1 MNASKAIDLRSDND
15 LKKKID
21 RETANQARQRIQTL
35 IKELSRYFVGKERKR
50 LDDKK
55 NMRDELIFL
64 MAIAVVAREPML
76 ILGPPG
82 TAKSDMVIRFSEAC
96 GVKNYFE
103 HMLTMFTEPSEIIGP
118 VDIEALKKGVY
129 RRILDGRIADSAFT
143 FLDEIFKGNSAILN
157 TLLTLMN
164 EHKIYD
170 GVDVKY
176 LPDEILLG
184 FFAAS
189 NEIPDNAEILPL
201 KDRFP
206 IKVKLNQV
214 RDDEFFDLI
223 EVGVQNELDRNRD
236 HKPWKNCCG
245 INDFIIVRRYF
256 FELMSEVG
264 AEDSRRFRFQPE
276 TEQLFKNIVMT
287 LRKEYKINISDRQVV
302 KLYRLIAT
310 RAYLDRGAYPCH
322 VDKRDLVMLRYTAE
336 RLEDFAV
343 VNKFVTEKIGG

>member
-1 MNASKAIDLRSDND
+1 MNRQTDERAPMANGLPE
-15 LKKKID
+15 KIHK
-21 RETANQARQRIQTL
+21 ETANQARQRIQTL
-35 IKELSRYFVGKERKR
+35 VRELSRYFVGKERKR
-50 LDDKK
+50 LSDQGV
-55 NMRDELIFL
+55 MRDEIVFL

-96 GVKNYFE
+96 GVEKYFE

-118 VDIEALKKGVY
+118 VDIEALKRGVY
-129 RRILDGRIADSAFT
+129 RRILDGRIADSVFT

-164 EHKIYD
+164 EHKLYD
-170 GVDVKY
+170 GVEIKY

-206 IKVKLNQV
+206 IKVKLSGV

-223 EVGVQNELDRNRD
+223 NVGMQNELDRNRD
-236 HKPWKNCCG
+236 HKPWKNCCTVH
-245 INDFIIVRRYF
+245 DFVILRRYF
-256 FELMSEVG
+256 FELMNESDETG
-264 AEDSRRFRFQPE
+264 IKRFRFRPE
-276 TEQLFKNIVMT
+276 IEGLFKNIVMT

-322 VDKRDLVMLRYTAE
+322 VDRGDLIMLRYTAE
-336 RLEDFAV
+336 RLEDFAPV
-343 VNKFVTEKIGG
+343 STFVTEKIGG